1 MSDANEERE
10 KNWLRMELFVT
21 LCAPLCVYIYM
32 YICVMV
38 RVSVYWQLVITVLTT
53 IGASK
58 CSHLTVIVGN
68 RLQVPSRK
76 RRFFSFLL
84 YRTRKA
90 PARHRSPPP
99 PPPCACALRVSAAS
113 QRSCCSN
120 RLDGEQVQRVE
131 RKAGLLSLE
140 FLFLNRV

>member
-21 LCAPLCVYIYM
+21 LCAPLCVYIYI
-32 YICVMV
+32 YTCDG
-38 RVSVYWQLVITVLTT
+38 RVSVYWQPVITVLTT

-99 PPPCACALRVSAAS
+99 PPCACALRVSAS

-131 RKAGLLSLE
+131 RKAGLLLLE